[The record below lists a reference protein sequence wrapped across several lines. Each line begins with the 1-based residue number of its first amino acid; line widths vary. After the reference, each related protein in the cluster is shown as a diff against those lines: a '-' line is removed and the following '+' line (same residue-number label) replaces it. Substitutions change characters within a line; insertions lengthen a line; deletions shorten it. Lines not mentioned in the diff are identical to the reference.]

1 MMDAGSEEEVALM
14 GARQVSIST
23 EYIQLDQLLKWA
35 GLVMT
40 GGEAKENIIQGR
52 VAVNGEVE
60 TRRGR
65 KLREGDTVAFMG
77 QEIAVTKGRSS

>member
-1 MMDAGSEEEVALM
+1 M
-14 GARQVSIST
+14 GARRVSIST

-40 GGEAKENIIQGR
+40 GGEAKENIIQGK
-52 VAVNGEVE
+52 VSVNGEVE

-65 KLREGDTVAFMG
+65 KLREGDVVAFMG
-77 QEIAVTKGRSS
+77 QEIEITKGRAS

>member
-1 MMDAGSEEEVALM
+1 MDGGTEQEVELM

-40 GGEAKENIIQGR
+40 GGEAKENIKQGR
-52 VAVNGEVE
+52 VHVNGAVE

-65 KLREGDTVAFMG
+65 KLREGDLIAFMG
-77 QEIAVTKGRSS
+77 QEVVVMKGQAS

>member
-1 MMDAGSEEEVALM
+1 MDDRTEQEVELM
-14 GARQVSIST
+14 GAKQVSIST

-40 GGEAKENIIQGR
+40 GGEAKENIKQGK
-52 VAVNGEVE
+52 VQVNGKVE

-65 KLREGDTVAFMG
+65 KLREGDLIAFMG
-77 QEIAVTKGRSS
+77 QEVMVMKGQAS